1 MSSRRC
7 LCPTARN
14 IWITSLCLFRLKE
27 PWIKILRSFC
37 FCTFDWTWIIV
48 VLMKMSSLSWN
59 RFLKLAWPDPLFNT
73 TPWPS
78 LDLLVQTSK
87 TLDINRTATV
97 VRCSMMH
104 VLQVGPRAESSP
116 GVHESRSSQE
126 TFTPVSQ
133 SASLEGCHSI
143 CDSETEQVLKPDA
156 IQSVQLAYPVSQQG
170 RHRWCSSAVS
180 AAPSFIVLPP
190 HVPLDSLVLKIT
202 FKQHTAPSML
212 GSSLVFSHS
221 AAFRHLESLRN
232 HADVERSEQH
242 QLRNNLTPWQECCS
256 VAKVWVAFCGN
267 QCLICISVICPCL
280 FITTILAGFVFT
292 MFLVLQGWLRDGL
305 EFENDKIHTI
315 VSVMCI
321 HTRFFFVVCL
331 FWKLLDWVAARV
343 AVLLTVGRGR
353 HLHVRNVDS
362 KLRDGCH
369 RHNRR
374 VGRPDLQATARGTL
388 TNLKIKLKIWIQ
400 AWLQHDYD

>member
-1 MSSRRC
+1 
-7 LCPTARN
+7 
-14 IWITSLCLFRLKE
+14 
-27 PWIKILRSFC
+27 
-37 FCTFDWTWIIV
+37 
-48 VLMKMSSLSWN
+48 MKMSSLSRN
-59 RFLKLAWPDPLFNT
+59 RFLKLAWHNLLFNT

-202 FKQHTAPSML
+202 FKQHRDGLDNSAPSML

-280 FITTILAGFVFT
+280 FITTILAGFVF

-374 VGRPDLQATARGTL
+374 VGP
-388 TNLKIKLKIWIQ
+388 Q